1 VTDNNFLSEIT
12 GLSAD
17 TNYVYRAY
25 METENGD
32 IIYGEASTFTTAQ
45 DDFEPN
51 PDPIDVTEL
60 EDLVET
66 AKAISNED
74 GSYTESSYQALQE
87 AITTAEAALELIETE
102 EALNAVVTALQGAI
116 DGLEAIEPNQMEEH
130 GYRVETVAHRGGAG
144 HAPENTMSAFHN
156 AFEMKADYLEL
167 DVHVSKDGELVVIH
181 DPTVDRTTNGTG
193 YVKDLTLEELK
204 NLDAGSSF
212 APEFAGEKIP
222 TLSEVLDEFRGKIG
236 ILIEIKAPL
245 LYPDIEEKI
254 ADELIKRNM
263 HKPKNEKIIVQ
274 GFYHPSVKEF
284 HELLPEVPVGVLT
297 QSNDELTDEALED
310 YRTYAD
316 YVNLVLGTV
325 TPELIERIHGVGM
338 KTMAWTETGTG
349 PTFA

>member
-1 VTDNNFLSEIT
+1 MEKEKKMKLNFGKKML
-12 GLSAD
+12 L
-17 TNYVYRAY
+17 
-25 METENGD
+25 
-32 IIYGEASTFTTAQ
+32 FTAAVMTSVVVSPFTA
-45 DDFEPN
+45 F
-51 PDPIDVTEL
+51 
-60 EDLVET
+60 
-66 AKAISNED
+66 
-74 GSYTESSYQALQE
+74 G
-87 AITTAEAALELIETE
+87 
-102 EALNAVVTALQGAI
+102 AV
-116 DGLEAIEPNQMEEH
+116 DQMEEH

-316 YVNLVLGTV
+316 YVNPVLGTV

-338 KTMAWTETGTG
+338 KTMAWTVGWRPEQVQPLLEARVDVIITDYIDWV
-349 PTFA
+349 PRK